1 MTATFTAHALQ
12 EVLGARLVS
21 GDLAISGSGSISTDT
36 RTITDHHWY
45 LPLKGERFDGHQFVA
60 SALEKGAMGC
70 VIAESQV
77 AALDLSKA
85 GKAIILAVS
94 DTLDAYHQ
102 AATFWRKSVNPLVVA
117 VTGSSGKTT
126 TKEMCSAVFSA
137 SRRVHRS
144 RANENNEFG
153 VPKTILEM
161 SHDTQILVVEMAMRG
176 LGQIDQLARCA
187 LPDIGII
194 TCAGTAHMEL
204 LGSLENIAKA
214 KCELFAHL
222 KNGVGIV
229 GDPSKILM
237 EQVKLVEPGKLLLH
251 KDDSLKEVEVTMERT
266 KFRVAGLDNLFSMRA
281 HGTKHMEDAWCA
293 VTAAQEAGLTG
304 DEIERGV
311 ASYEPV
317 DGRGNRLFTTSGAIV
332 VDESYNANPDSV
344 RCAVEA
350 IMDSRAFPQA
360 QKLVVLGEMA
370 ELGESSNDMHLSI
383 GRWLKEQKLDLLIT
397 VGERASSIA
406 QGAEGASFAV
416 QTCDDQQQAI
426 ALLESRLNK
435 DTCVMVKGSH
445 CANLGDLVN
454 RLVKS

>member
-12 EVLGARLVS
+12 EVLGARLVA
-21 GDLAISGSGSISTDT
+21 GDLTLGGSGSISTDT
-36 RTITDHHWY
+36 RTITNRHWY
-45 LPLKGERFDGHQFVA
+45 LPLKGERFDGHQFVS
-60 SALEKGAMGC
+60 SALDKGALGC
-70 VIAESQV
+70 VVAESQLPK
-77 AALDLSKA
+77 LDLSKVGQA
-85 GKAIILAVS
+85 VILAVH
-94 DTLDAYHQ
+94 DTLEAYHL

-126 TKEMCSAVFSA
+126 TKEMTSAVFSA
-137 SRRVHRS
+137 SRRVHKS
-144 RANENNEFG
+144 QANENNEFG

-161 SHDTQILVVEMAMRG
+161 PHDTQILVVEMAMRG
-176 LGQIDQLARCA
+176 LGQIEQLARCA

-204 LGSLENIAKA
+204 LGSRENIAKA
-214 KCELFAHL
+214 KCELFAYL

-229 GDPSKILM
+229 GDPSNILM
-237 EQVKLVEPGKLLLH
+237 EQVKLVEPGKLLIH
-251 KDDSLKEVEVTMERT
+251 NPDSLQEIEVTMERT
-266 KFRVAGLDNLFSMRA
+266 KFEVAGLDKVFSIRA

-293 VTAAQEAGLTG
+293 ITAAKEAGLTSS
-304 DEIERGV
+304 EIQRGV
-311 ASYEPV
+311 ESYEPV
-317 DGRGNRLFTTSGAIV
+317 DGRGNRLLTASGAIV

-360 QKLVVLGEMA
+360 KKLVVLGEMA
-370 ELGESSNDMHLSI
+370 ELGDSANDMHVSI
-383 GRWLKEQKLDLLIT
+383 GRWLKDQNLDLLIT

-406 QGAEGASFAV
+406 QGAQGANFAV
-416 QTCDDQQQAI
+416 QVCDDQQQAI